1 MVVVV
6 VVLALLVVD
15 GIVGRRR
22 IIMWMCYDNID
33 CQILQLMIIAFINSV
48 LSPSSQNSVWLCLGV
63 IAMFS
68 VITIILCVRLA
79 KHLRRAKTGSEDVF
93 SDEGTSNYGV
103 PLRLF
108 DKFPKVDKKKFTVPW

>member
-1 MVVVV
+1 
-6 VVLALLVVD
+6 
-15 GIVGRRR
+15 
-22 IIMWMCYDNID
+22 
-33 CQILQLMIIAFINSV
+33 MIAVFINSV

-108 DKFPKVDKKKFTVPW
+108 DKFPKVDKKKFTIPW